1 MLVFYLVNLLIM
13 GNIFMLELQT
23 LAIRLFMSI
32 IRIAFNVDW
41 DTISQLLQ
49 HVHNAI
55 RCQL

>member
-1 MLVFYLVNLLIM
+1 MD
-13 GNIFMLELQT
+13 NIFMLELQT

-32 IRIAFNVDW
+32 KRTVFNVDW